1 MKRRLLLALV
11 CLSGVLFVSCTAA
24 LGPPIYDDPTKPIE
38 VGVDEEF
45 IIAIDYEPT
54 TEYFW
59 KEQYDTSAFELLE
72 STCLLCT
79 AGELETTPYPAFR
92 PSGGAA
98 NFSRFK
104 ALRRGESEITMVFKR
119 PLEDA
124 FIEQKVFTVIV
135 K

>member
-1 MKRRLLLALV
+1 MKRRLLLGLM
-11 CLSGVLFVSCTAA
+11 CLSVVFFVSCTTA

-38 VGVDEEF
+38 VGVNEEF
-45 IIAIDYEPT
+45 VVAIDYEPT

-59 KEQYDTSAFELLE
+59 TEQYDNSALELVE

-79 AGELETTPYPAFR
+79 VGELETTPYTAFR

-104 ALRRGESEITMVFKR
+104 ALRKGETEITMVFKR
-119 PLEDA
+119 PLEDN
-124 FIEQKVFTVIV
+124 FIEQKVFTVVV